1 MLRDLRLMNDYGVKQ
16 NGSETHFF
24 FFFFSIKQSR
34 PIILEFR
41 VERCTVMISVM
52 FTGPKAKHD
61 DNTLG
66 LLLAHRNG
74 CQRLLEK
81 SQDSLEHFAN
91 EILCL

>member
-1 MLRDLRLMNDYGVKQ
+1 
-16 NGSETHFF
+16 
-24 FFFFSIKQSR
+24 
-34 PIILEFR
+34 
-41 VERCTVMISVM
+41 MISVM

-66 LLLAHRNG
+66 LLLAYRNG

>member
-1 MLRDLRLMNDYGVKQ
+1 MLRDLRLINDYGVKQ
-16 NGSETHFF
+16 NESETHI
-24 FFFFSIKQSR
+24 FFSIKQSR
-34 PIILEFR
+34 LIILEFR

-66 LLLAHRNG
+66 LLLAYRNG